1 MDRNLT
7 KILAAK
13 PVVDSV
19 IEQLKSEVN
28 AWVKRGVVPSLKV
41 LLVGNHPPSLIYT
54 KNKKKFIESL
64 GAKCEIIHLDETIS
78 KVEFLKIA
86 NEISK
91 DSDTHGCFAQLPLP
105 KHLNDVDVANLFP
118 ANKDVDGFH
127 PENIRAMVVGG
138 VIAERALMPC
148 TPKGIITLLKH
159 YKFDLSGKN
168 GVVIGRSMIVGK
180 PMVMMLSN
188 ANASV
193 SICHSK
199 TKDISFF
206 TKNAVLIVVAVGK
219 KDFLTT
225 KHLGDN
231 KPWIIDVGQNVIN
244 DSLFGDVTEDCID
257 HCEALTPVPGG
268 VGPMTICSLGQNLL
282 AAVQLQLGDIS

>member
-127 PENIRAMVVGG
+127 PDNINN
-138 VIAERALMPC
+138 
-148 TPKGIITLLKH
+148 
-159 YKFDLSGKN
+159 FLSGQTNFIPGLARGIELLIKE
-168 GVVIGRSMIVGK
+168 VTPDLTDKKLCI
-180 PMVMMLSN
+180 L
-188 ANASV
+188 ANSDTFTETLEKYFTNQGCLTTH
-193 SICHSK
+193 CHLNEPDWIEK
-199 TKDISFF
+199 TKQADI
-206 TKNAVLIVVAVGK
+206 LIVAVGK
-219 KDFLTT
+219 PLLIKA
-225 KHLGDN
+225 DN
-231 KPWIIDVGQNVIN
+231 IKKGAIVIDVGTNRLTDHTIV
-244 DSLFGDVTEDCID
+244 GDVDYDDVID
-257 HCEALTPVPGG
+257 QCTAITPVPGG
-268 VGPMTICSLGQNLL
+268 VGPMTIAMLL
-282 AAVQLQLGDIS
+282 DNCVKLAQK